1 MVHSTGGSTSSII
14 YSEELDP
21 SIIRSSRSTPME
33 DEVDMTGETTK
44 EESSDSIEEE
54 EKWLSLQKKSY
65 EFISK
70 GIFLIS
76 NRDGHK
82 EIEEEV
88 AEIED

>member
-54 EKWLSLQKKSY
+54 EK
-65 EFISK
+65 
-70 GIFLIS
+70 
-76 NRDGHK
+76 
-82 EIEEEV
+82 
-88 AEIED
+88 

>member
-1 MVHSTGGSTSSII
+1 MVHSTGGPTSSII

-54 EKWLSLQKKSY
+54 EK
-65 EFISK
+65 
-70 GIFLIS
+70 
-76 NRDGHK
+76 
-82 EIEEEV
+82 
-88 AEIED
+88 